1 MPASIPALPGLDFEQ
16 FFAALPTPFAVLTPT
31 GEVQALN
38 TALAE
43 LLPPAVAAG
52 LPGQPLAAL
61 WQALAATGAAL
72 PTLPALVA
80 GLAAAVRHK
89 ATQVLAPATA
99 PLPPAPHWQA
109 TLQPVPEADDQP
121 VRLLLLRLLDVAA
134 QARALSAAEQRTQ
147 RILDQLP
154 LTVSTIEGD
163 DLRFTFLSA
172 TARERMGPR
181 AAVGRPVA
189 ECLPEVVGQGY
200 TGLLRQ
206 VRDSGRP
213 HLGYEE
219 RSELLDPATGRLR
232 ETFYN
237 YGFLPLLGGQGA
249 ATGVLTYGFDVTAQV
264 LARRALEA
272 AGATAAAAARQLA
285 QVLENLESIAFI
297 VGADWQTAYLSPQW
311 YAYTGTPATAETP
324 NWEPQLHPD
333 DVLPVR
339 HTIQTALAQGQPWRC
354 ELRLRRADGQYRWFS
369 SQAAPDTTA
378 GAAAAGRPRQWFG
391 SLFDIHPLK
400 EAQQA
405 LELKDQHLREILLQS
420 PAAIATLTGP
430 THIFQFT
437 NPGYDA
443 LVGHRALLGRSVAEC
458 LPEVVDQGFV
468 ALLDEVYRTGELYRG
483 HEIAVA
489 LQQPGHAEPVAY
501 HFDFSYQPLRDGAG
515 RVAGILVFAL
525 DVSERVRTR
534 QQAEALQATAAR
546 QAQDLKALTDS
557 VPSFVYELRP
567 DGSIIYLNAALFEYV
582 GLPADTPPDAA
593 WDKLHPADVPAAL
606 ASFSAAVAAEAPWE
620 AQFRVWHAASATYRW
635 SQTRARPR
643 RAADQPDVLTY
654 SGVTVEIQALREAQ
668 DELAEQASKVRA
680 VTESIPQLV
689 WTTEADGRTSFVN
702 QRYIDYT
709 GLDVAA
715 LTAQGWNDIIHPDDL
730 AHTLAAFGQG
740 LATGEGLSLEGRMR
754 EQASGA
760 YRWFLH
766 RAVPQHDAQ
775 GRFLRWYGTSTDIQT
790 QRELQERLTRS
801 EAELRL
807 QAESLPQQIWTAR
820 PDGELDFYN
829 HRTTAYL
836 GLNPLETE
844 GVSWLDCLHPDDR
857 APAAG
862 RWAAAL
868 AGGRYYEA
876 EFRLRRYDGTFR
888 WFLAQAQARR
898 DGPTGQ
904 VLGWYGTNTDIE
916 DQKRAQRQLVQ
927 QNARLQRTNAD
938 LDNFVYT
945 ASHDLKQ
952 PITNMAGIFEELR
965 RTATFADP
973 EAPRL
978 LAMFDRALA
987 QIYETVDDLAA
998 IVRVQRPVSAQ
1009 ALEPVDL
1016 LGLADEVLASLQDQA
1031 TRLRA
1036 EIVVNFVA
1044 CPTLRAVRSHLQS
1057 VFFNLLGN
1065 ALKYADP
1072 ARPPRIRVS
1081 GTLHPGTGTPVLTFA
1096 DNGRGLDLAK
1106 VGPQLFQQFSRF
1118 HPDVDG
1124 SGMGL
1129 YLVNRIV
1136 EQAGGRLTVAS
1147 TVGVGTTFTVQWG
1160 DGKL

>member
-154 LTVSTIEGD
+154 LTVSTIEGE
-163 DLRFTFLSA
+163 DLCFTFLSA

-189 ECLPEVVGQGY
+189 ECLPEVAAQGY

-219 RSELLDPATGRLR
+219 RSELLDPATGTLR

-237 YGFLPLLGGQGA
+237 YGFLPLLGSQGA
-249 ATGVLTYGFDVTAQV
+249 ATGVLTYGFDVTAEVQ
-264 LARRALEA
+264 ARRALETTEA
-272 AGATAAAAARQLA
+272 AATAHARQLA
-285 QVLENLESIAFI
+285 RLVESLVSIPFI
-297 VGADWQTAYLSPQW
+297 MQADLHLVYLGPQW
-311 YAYTGTPATAETP
+311 YAYTGTSATTDSP
-324 NWEPQLHPD
+324 DWQPHMHPD
-333 DVLPVR
+333 DVARVLDEV
-339 HTIQTALAQGQPWRC
+339 QAALAQGRAWSH
-354 ELRLRRADGQYRWFS
+354 EFRLRRADGAYRWFT
-369 SQAAPDTTA
+369 SQGNPEPAAEA
-378 GAAAAGRPRQWFG
+378 EAAGRPRQWFG
-391 SLFDIHPLK
+391 SAHDIDALQQ
-400 EAQQA
+400 AQQA
-405 LELKDQHLREILLQS
+405 LETKDQQLREILHQS
-420 PAAIATLTGP
+420 PAMIAALSGP
-430 THIFQFT
+430 EHRFAFT

-443 LVGHRALLGRSVAEC
+443 LVGHRARLGASVVECFPEVAE
-458 LPEVVDQGFV
+458 QGFV
-468 ALLDEVYRTGELYRG
+468 TLLDEVYQTGLPHVG
-483 HEIAVA
+483 HEKPIVFQPPGSPAVA
-489 LQQPGHAEPVAY
+489 AY
-501 HFDFSYQPLRDGAG
+501 FLDFTYQPLRNGTG
-515 RVAGILVFAL
+515 QVVGILAFVV
-525 DVSERVRTR
+525 DVTERVLAR
-534 QQAEALQATAAR
+534 QRAEALQATTAR

-557 VPSFVYELRP
+557 VPSFVYELRA
-567 DGSIIYLNAALFEYV
+567 DGTIIYLNAAFFEYV
-582 GLPADTPPDAA
+582 GLPANTPPAA
-593 WDKLHPADVPAAL
+593 TWDKLHPADVPAAQ
-606 ASFSAAVAAEAPWE
+606 ASFAAAVAAEAPWE

-643 RAADQPDVLTY
+643 RAADQPDALTY

-668 DELAEQASKVRA
+668 DALARREEQLHVL
-680 VTESIPQLV
+680 TESIPQLV
-689 WTTEADGRTSFVN
+689 WTVEADGRNSYVN
-702 QRYIDYT
+702 QRYTDYT
-709 GLDVAA
+709 GLT
-715 LTAQGWNDIIHPDDL
+715 LGQLQTEGWGGIIHPDELVLTQEMFARQL
-730 AHTLAAFGQG
+730 ALGAGMTLETRMCR
-740 LATGEGLSLEGRMR
+740 TGTDGP
-754 EQASGA
+754 

-766 RAVPQHDAQ
+766 RADPQYDAQ
-775 GRFLRWYGTSTDIQT
+775 GRFVRWFGTSTDVQE
-790 QRELQERLTRS
+790 QHELQERLLHN
-801 EAELRL
+801 EAELRI
-807 QAESLPQQIWTAR
+807 QAESLPQQIWTAQ
-820 PDGELDFYN
+820 PDGSIDFYN
-829 HRTTAYL
+829 HRTVAYL
-836 GLNPLETE
+836 GFMPDMADPGSWLET
-844 GVSWLDCLHPDDR
+844 LHPDDR
-857 APAAG
+857 PLTSE
-862 RWAAAL
+862 RWRAAL

-876 EFRLRRYDGTFR
+876 EFRLRRYDGQYR

-898 DGPTGQ
+898 TPDGT
-904 VLGWYGTNTDIE
+904 VLRWYGTNTDIE
-916 DQKRAQRQLVQ
+916 DQKRSQRLLVE
-927 QNARLQRTNAD
+927 QNTRLKRSNRD

-952 PITNMAGIFEELR
+952 PVTNMGGIFEELR
-965 RTATFADP
+965 RTATFHDP

-978 LAMFDRALA
+978 LAMFERALA
-987 QIYETVDDLAA
+987 QIYATIDDLGA
-998 IVRVQRPVSAQ
+998 IVQVQRPASGQ
-1009 ALEPVDL
+1009 EMEPVEL
-1016 LGLADEVLASLQDQA
+1016 PALADEILASLRDQA

-1036 EIVVNFVA
+1036 EIRVNFTA
-1044 CPTLRAVRSHLQS
+1044 CPTVRAVRSSLQS

-1081 GTLHPGTGTPVLTFA
+1081 SAPDPTTGHAVFTIA

-1118 HPDVDG
+1118 HPDVEG

-1136 EQAGGRLTVAS
+1136 EASGGRIAVTSAL
-1147 TVGVGTTFTVQWG
+1147 GVGTTFTVYWG
-1160 DGKL
+1160 E